1 MNENI
6 NEDPSLEET
15 MTTDGGE
22 VIEQPLA
29 QFAEKAYLEYAVSVV
44 KGRALPD
51 VRDGQKPVQ
60 RRILHAMNEM
70 RLTATSKHVKSARVV
85 GDVIGKYH
93 PHGDSSVYDAMVRIA
108 QDFSMRYPI
117 VDGQG
122 NFGSRDGDGAAAMR
136 YTECRLTPIAEML
149 LDELHQG
156 TVDFGPNYDGA
167 FQEPLVLP
175 ARLPMLLLNGASGI
189 AVGMATEIPSHNL
202 REVAEAAARM
212 VRQED
217 FDVLSVIPGPD
228 FPGGGQVIS
237 SAADIRA
244 LYTNGRGSLRVRSR
258 WKIEDMARG
267 QWRVIIHEL
276 PHGVSCQKVLEE
288 LEAHSNPQPKAGKKA
303 ISPEQAVLRQTLL
316 NLIDLARDESN
327 KNEPVRLVFEPKS
340 SKTNRE
346 ELIQALLAHTSL
358 ETSVPVNL
366 VSIGLDGA
374 PRQKSLHQ
382 ILFEWSE
389 FRVQTVKRRLAHRL
403 EAVLKRL
410 HILEGR
416 KIVFLHLDAVIRA
429 IREADDP
436 REDLMT
442 QFGLSERQTE
452 DILEIRL
459 RQLARLEWVRI
470 EDEIKR
476 LEEEKSGLE
485 ILLAHEDRLREKVA
499 TEIEDD
505 AKRFGDDRRTLIEA
519 AASVGRADV
528 QTAIDE
534 PITVV
539 VSKKAW
545 IRTHKGHDIDPSSLS
560 FKEGDE
566 LMTLVPCRSVD
577 TVILMTDKG
586 RSFSLAAS
594 TLPNGR
600 GEGAPL
606 SSLIELGNQKLAG
619 VLAGPADQKVLICGT
634 HGYGFIATLGDMVSK
649 LKAGKVFATATDQE
663 CILAPVVL
671 NEATHLLLASTNRTL
686 IIRTDELR
694 HAPRGGKGL
703 QLIALG
709 DNETL
714 VSVHLGKRGF
724 TLHGTGKKGHPET
737 LEIDEESIE
746 DAEGR
751 RGSKGKPQPFKIER
765 IEAR

>member
-1 MNENI
+1 MT
-6 NEDPSLEET
+6 EET
-15 MTTDGGE
+15 LVDLPDGGV

-136 YTECRLTPIAEML
+136 YTECRLTPIAEL
-149 LDELHQG
+149 LLAELDQG

-167 FQEPLVLP
+167 FSEPLVLP

-202 REVAEAAARM
+202 REVAEAAARL

-217 FDVLSVIPGPD
+217 IDVLSFIPGPD
-228 FPGGGQVIS
+228 FPGGGQLIS

-244 LYTNGRGSLRVRSR
+244 VYTSGRGSLRMRAR
-258 WKIEDMARG
+258 WTIEEMARN
-267 QWRVIIHEL
+267 QWRIIINAL

-288 LEAHSNPQPKAGKKA
+288 LETHSNPQPKAGKKT
-303 ISPEQAVLRQTLL
+303 ITQEQAVLKQTLL
-316 NLIDLARDESN
+316 GLIDLARDESN
-327 KNEPVRLVFEPKS
+327 KNEPIRIVIEPKN
-340 SKTNRE
+340 SKVGRD
-346 ELIQALLAHTSL
+346 ELIQVLLAHTSL

-374 PRQKSLHQ
+374 PRQKSLQQ
-382 ILFEWSE
+382 ILIEWSE
-389 FRVQTVKRRLAHRL
+389 FRVDTVRRRLMHRL
-403 EAVLKRL
+403 QAVLKRL

-416 KIVFLHLDAVIRA
+416 KIVFLNLDRVIQT
-429 IREADDP
+429 IREAEEP
-436 REDLMT
+436 KEDLIST
-442 QFGLSERQTE
+442 FGLSERQAE

-459 RQLARLEWVRI
+459 RQLARLEWIKI
-470 EDEIKR
+470 EDEMKR
-476 LEEEKSGLE
+476 LEDEKSAIE
-485 ILLAHEDRLREKVA
+485 TLLAHEDRLREKVA
-499 TEIEDD
+499 REIEDD
-505 AKRFGDDRRTLIEA
+505 AARYGDDRRTLIEA
-519 AASVGRADV
+519 AESVGRADV
-528 QTAIDE
+528 AAVIDE
-534 PITVV
+534 PVTVV
-539 VSKKAW
+539 VSQKAW
-545 IRTHKGHDIDPSSLS
+545 VRTYKGHEVDPATLS
-560 FKEGDE
+560 FKEGDA
-566 LMTLVPCRSVD
+566 LMTMIPCRSVD
-577 TVILMTDKG
+577 TVIFMTDKG
-586 RSFSLAAS
+586 RTFSLPCT

-606 SSLIELGNQKLAG
+606 ASLIELGGQKLAG
-619 VLAGPADQKVLICGT
+619 VLAGPADQRVLVCGS
-634 HGYGFIATLGDMVSK
+634 HGYGFVATLGDMISK
-649 LKAGKVFATATDQE
+649 LKAGKVFATAADNE
-663 CILAPVVL
+663 SILPPVPL
-671 NEATHLLLASTNRTL
+671 KAETHLLLRAANRFL
-686 IIRTDELR
+686 VIPIQEVRQS
-694 HAPRGGKGL
+694 PRGGKGL
-703 QLIALG
+703 QLMGLA
-709 DNETL
+709 DNESLAEIHVATEGFVIHGKGPRGKEECLEL
-714 VSVHLGKRGF
+714 V
-724 TLHGTGKKGHPET
+724 
-737 LEIDEESIE
+737 EEALQ

-751 RGSKGKPQPFKIER
+751 RGSKGKPVKFEITR
-765 IEAR
+765 IEAK

>member
-1 MNENI
+1 MT
-6 NEDPSLEET
+6 EET
-15 MTTDGGE
+15 LVDLPDGGV

-136 YTECRLTPIAEML
+136 YTECRLTPIAEL
-149 LDELHQG
+149 LLAELDQG

-167 FQEPLVLP
+167 FSEPLVLP

-202 REVAEAAARM
+202 REVAEAAARL

-217 FDVLSVIPGPD
+217 IDVLSFIPGPD
-228 FPGGGQVIS
+228 FPGGGQLIS

-244 LYTNGRGSLRVRSR
+244 VYTSGRGSLRMRAR
-258 WKIEDMARG
+258 WTIEEMARN
-267 QWRVIIHEL
+267 QWRIIINAL

-288 LEAHSNPQPKAGKKA
+288 LETHSNPQPKAGKKT
-303 ISPEQAVLRQTLL
+303 ITQEQAVLKQTLL
-316 NLIDLARDESN
+316 GLIDLARDESN
-327 KNEPVRLVFEPKS
+327 KNEPIRIVIEPKN
-340 SKTNRE
+340 SKVGRD
-346 ELIQALLAHTSL
+346 ELIQVLLAHTSL

-374 PRQKSLHQ
+374 PRQKSLQQ
-382 ILFEWSE
+382 ILIEWSE
-389 FRVQTVKRRLAHRL
+389 FRVDTVRRRLMHRL
-403 EAVLKRL
+403 QAVLKRL

-416 KIVFLHLDAVIRA
+416 KIVFLNLDRVIQT
-429 IREADDP
+429 IREAEEP
-436 REDLMT
+436 KEDLIST
-442 QFGLSERQTE
+442 FELSERQAE

-459 RQLARLEWVRI
+459 RQLARLEWIKI

-476 LEEEKSGLE
+476 LEDEKSAIE
-485 ILLAHEDRLREKVA
+485 TLLTHEDRLREKVA
-499 TEIEDD
+499 REIEDD
-505 AKRFGDDRRTLIEA
+505 AARYGDDRRTLIEA
-519 AASVGRADV
+519 AESVGRADV
-528 QTAIDE
+528 AAVIDE
-534 PITVV
+534 PVTVV
-539 VSKKAW
+539 VSQKAW
-545 IRTHKGHDIDPSSLS
+545 VRTYKGHEVDPATLS
-560 FKEGDE
+560 FKEGDA
-566 LMTLVPCRSVD
+566 LMTMIPCRSVD
-577 TVILMTDKG
+577 TVIFMTDKG
-586 RSFSLAAS
+586 RTFSLPCT

-606 SSLIELGNQKLAG
+606 ASLIELGGQKLAG
-619 VLAGPADQKVLICGT
+619 VLAGPADQRVLVCGS
-634 HGYGFIATLGDMVSK
+634 HGYGFVATLGDMISK
-649 LKAGKVFATATDQE
+649 LKAGKVFATAADNE
-663 CILAPVVL
+663 SILPPVPL
-671 NEATHLLLASTNRTL
+671 KAETHLLLRAANRFL
-686 IIRTDELR
+686 VIPIQEVRQS
-694 HAPRGGKGL
+694 PRGGKGL
-703 QLIALG
+703 QLMGIA
-709 DNETL
+709 DNESLAEIHVATEGFVIHGKGPRGKEECLEL
-714 VSVHLGKRGF
+714 V
-724 TLHGTGKKGHPET
+724 
-737 LEIDEESIE
+737 EEALQ

-751 RGSKGKPQPFKIER
+751 RGSKGKPVKFEITR
-765 IEAR
+765 IEAK

>member
-1 MNENI
+1 MT
-6 NEDPSLEET
+6 EET
-15 MTTDGGE
+15 LVDLPDGGV

-136 YTECRLTPIAEML
+136 YTECRLTPIAEL
-149 LDELHQG
+149 LLAELDQG

-167 FQEPLVLP
+167 FSEPLVLP

-202 REVAEAAARM
+202 REVAEAAARL

-217 FDVLSVIPGPD
+217 IDVLSFIPGPD
-228 FPGGGQVIS
+228 FPGGGQLIS

-244 LYTNGRGSLRVRSR
+244 VYTSGRGSLRMRAR
-258 WKIEDMARG
+258 WTIEEMARN
-267 QWRVIIHEL
+267 QWRIIINAL

-288 LEAHSNPQPKAGKKA
+288 LETHSNPQPKAGKKT
-303 ISPEQAVLRQTLL
+303 ITQEQAVLKQTLL
-316 NLIDLARDESN
+316 GLIDLARDESN
-327 KNEPVRLVFEPKS
+327 KNEPIRIVIEPKN
-340 SKTNRE
+340 SKVGRD
-346 ELIQALLAHTSL
+346 ELIQVLLAHTSL

-374 PRQKSLHQ
+374 PRQKSLQQ
-382 ILFEWSE
+382 ILIEWSE
-389 FRVQTVKRRLAHRL
+389 FRVDTVRRRLMHRL
-403 EAVLKRL
+403 QAVLKRL

-416 KIVFLHLDAVIRA
+416 KIVFLNLDRVIQT
-429 IREADDP
+429 IREAEEP
-436 REDLMT
+436 KEDLIST
-442 QFGLSERQTE
+442 FGLSERQAE

-459 RQLARLEWVRI
+459 RQLARLEWIKI
-470 EDEIKR
+470 EDEMKR
-476 LEEEKSGLE
+476 LEDEKSAIE
-485 ILLAHEDRLREKVA
+485 TLLAHEDRLREKVA
-499 TEIEDD
+499 REIEDD
-505 AKRFGDDRRTLIEA
+505 AARYGDDRRTLIEA
-519 AASVGRADV
+519 AESVGRADV
-528 QTAIDE
+528 AAVIDE
-534 PITVV
+534 PVTVV
-539 VSKKAW
+539 VSQKAW
-545 IRTHKGHDIDPSSLS
+545 VRTYKGHEVDPATLS
-560 FKEGDE
+560 FKEGDA
-566 LMTLVPCRSVD
+566 LMTMIPCRSVD
-577 TVILMTDKG
+577 TVIFMTDKG
-586 RSFSLAAS
+586 RTFSLPCT

-606 SSLIELGNQKLAG
+606 ASLIELGGQKLAG
-619 VLAGPADQKVLICGT
+619 VLAGPADQRVLVCGS
-634 HGYGFIATLGDMVSK
+634 HGYGFVATLGDMISK
-649 LKAGKVFATATDQE
+649 LKAGKVFATAADNE
-663 CILAPVVL
+663 SILPPVPL
-671 NEATHLLLASTNRTL
+671 KAETHLLLRAANRFL
-686 IIRTDELR
+686 VIPIQEVRQS
-694 HAPRGGKGL
+694 PRGGKGL
-703 QLIALG
+703 QLMGIA
-709 DNETL
+709 DNESLAEIHVATEGFVIHGKGPRGKEECLEL
-714 VSVHLGKRGF
+714 V
-724 TLHGTGKKGHPET
+724 
-737 LEIDEESIE
+737 EEALQ

-751 RGSKGKPQPFKIER
+751 RGSKGKPVKFEITR
-765 IEAR
+765 IEAK

>member
-1 MNENI
+1 MT
-6 NEDPSLEET
+6 EET
-15 MTTDGGE
+15 LVDLPDGGV

-136 YTECRLTPIAEML
+136 YTECRLTPIAEL
-149 LDELHQG
+149 LLAELDQG

-167 FQEPLVLP
+167 FSEPLVLP

-202 REVAEAAARM
+202 REVAEAAARL

-217 FDVLSVIPGPD
+217 IDVLSFIPGPD
-228 FPGGGQVIS
+228 FPGGGQLIS

-244 LYTNGRGSLRVRSR
+244 VYTTGRGSLRMRAR
-258 WKIEDMARG
+258 WTIEEMARN
-267 QWRVIIHEL
+267 QWRIIINAL

-288 LEAHSNPQPKAGKKA
+288 LETHSNPQPKAGKKT
-303 ISPEQAVLRQTLL
+303 ITQEQAVLKQTLL
-316 NLIDLARDESN
+316 GLIDLARDESN
-327 KNEPVRLVFEPKS
+327 KNEPIRIVIEPKN
-340 SKTNRE
+340 SKVGRD
-346 ELIQALLAHTSL
+346 ELIQVLLAHTSL

-374 PRQKSLHQ
+374 PRQKSLQQ
-382 ILFEWSE
+382 ILIEWSE
-389 FRVQTVKRRLAHRL
+389 FRVDTVRRRLMHRL
-403 EAVLKRL
+403 QAVLKRL

-416 KIVFLHLDAVIRA
+416 KIVFLNLDRVIQT
-429 IREADDP
+429 IREAEEP
-436 REDLMT
+436 KEDLIST
-442 QFGLSERQTE
+442 FGLSERQAE

-459 RQLARLEWVRI
+459 RQLARLEWIKI
-470 EDEIKR
+470 EDEMKR
-476 LEEEKSGLE
+476 LEDEKSAIE
-485 ILLAHEDRLREKVA
+485 TLLAHEDRLREKVA
-499 TEIEDD
+499 REIEDD
-505 AKRFGDDRRTLIEA
+505 AARYGDDRRTLIEA
-519 AASVGRADV
+519 AESVGRADV
-528 QTAIDE
+528 AAVIDE
-534 PITVV
+534 PVTVV
-539 VSKKAW
+539 VSQKAW
-545 IRTHKGHDIDPSSLS
+545 VRTYKGHEVDPATLS
-560 FKEGDE
+560 FKEGDA
-566 LMTLVPCRSVD
+566 LMTMIPCRSVD
-577 TVILMTDKG
+577 TVIFMTDKG
-586 RSFSLAAS
+586 RTFSLPCT

-606 SSLIELGNQKLAG
+606 ASLIELGGQKLAG
-619 VLAGPADQKVLICGT
+619 VLAGPADQRVLVCGS
-634 HGYGFIATLGDMVSK
+634 HGYGFVATLGDMISK
-649 LKAGKVFATATDQE
+649 LKAGKVFATAADNE
-663 CILAPVVL
+663 SILPPVPL
-671 NEATHLLLASTNRTL
+671 KAETHLLLRAANRFL
-686 IIRTDELR
+686 VIPIQEVRQS
-694 HAPRGGKGL
+694 PRGGKGL
-703 QLIALG
+703 QLMGLA
-709 DNETL
+709 DNESLTEAHVATEGFLIHGKGPRGKEECLEL
-714 VSVHLGKRGF
+714 V
-724 TLHGTGKKGHPET
+724 
-737 LEIDEESIE
+737 EEALQ

-751 RGSKGKPQPFKIER
+751 RGSKGKPVKFEITR
-765 IEAR
+765 IEAK

>member
-1 MNENI
+1 MT
-6 NEDPSLEET
+6 EET
-15 MTTDGGE
+15 LVDLPDGGV

-136 YTECRLTPIAEML
+136 YTECRLTPIAEL
-149 LDELHQG
+149 LLAELDQG

-167 FQEPLVLP
+167 FSEPLVLP

-202 REVAEAAARM
+202 REVAEAAARL

-217 FDVLSVIPGPD
+217 IDVLSFIPGPD
-228 FPGGGQVIS
+228 FPGGGQLIS

-244 LYTNGRGSLRVRSR
+244 VYTSGRGSLRMRAR
-258 WKIEDMARG
+258 WTIEEMARN
-267 QWRVIIHEL
+267 QWRIIINAL

-288 LEAHSNPQPKAGKKA
+288 LETHSNPQPKAGKKT
-303 ISPEQAVLRQTLL
+303 ITQEQAVLKQTLL
-316 NLIDLARDESN
+316 GLIDLARDESN
-327 KNEPVRLVFEPKS
+327 KNEPIRIVIEPKN
-340 SKTNRE
+340 SKVGRD
-346 ELIQALLAHTSL
+346 ELIQVLLAHTSL

-374 PRQKSLHQ
+374 PRQKSLQQ
-382 ILFEWSE
+382 ILIEWSE
-389 FRVQTVKRRLAHRL
+389 FRVDTVRRRLMHRL
-403 EAVLKRL
+403 QAVLKRL

-416 KIVFLHLDAVIRA
+416 KIVFLNLDRVIQT
-429 IREADDP
+429 IREAEEP
-436 REDLMT
+436 KEDLIST
-442 QFGLSERQTE
+442 FELSERQAE

-459 RQLARLEWVRI
+459 RQLARLEWIKI
-470 EDEIKR
+470 EDEMKR
-476 LEEEKSGLE
+476 LEDEKSAIE
-485 ILLAHEDRLREKVA
+485 TLLTHEDRLREKVA
-499 TEIEDD
+499 REIEDD
-505 AKRFGDDRRTLIEA
+505 AARYGDDRRTLIEA
-519 AASVGRADV
+519 AESVGRADV
-528 QTAIDE
+528 AAVIDE
-534 PITVV
+534 PVTVV
-539 VSKKAW
+539 VSQKAW
-545 IRTHKGHDIDPSSLS
+545 VRTYKGHEVDPATLS
-560 FKEGDE
+560 FKEGDA
-566 LMTLVPCRSVD
+566 LMTMIPCRSVD
-577 TVILMTDKG
+577 TVIFMTDKG
-586 RSFSLAAS
+586 RTFSLPCT

-606 SSLIELGNQKLAG
+606 ASLIELGGQKLAG
-619 VLAGPADQKVLICGT
+619 VLAGPADQRVLVCGS
-634 HGYGFIATLGDMVSK
+634 HGYGFVATLGDMISK
-649 LKAGKVFATATDQE
+649 LKAGKVFATAADNE
-663 CILAPVVL
+663 SILPPVPL
-671 NEATHLLLASTNRTL
+671 KAETHLLLRAANRFL
-686 IIRTDELR
+686 VIPIQEVRQS
-694 HAPRGGKGL
+694 PRGGKGL
-703 QLIALG
+703 QLMGIA
-709 DNETL
+709 DNESLAEIHVATEGFVIHGKGPRGKEECLEL
-714 VSVHLGKRGF
+714 V
-724 TLHGTGKKGHPET
+724 
-737 LEIDEESIE
+737 EEALQ

-751 RGSKGKPQPFKIER
+751 RGSKGKPVKFEITR
-765 IEAR
+765 IEAK

>member
-1 MNENI
+1 MT
-6 NEDPSLEET
+6 EET
-15 MTTDGGE
+15 LVDLPDGGV

-136 YTECRLTPIAEML
+136 YTECRLTPIAEL
-149 LDELHQG
+149 LLAELDQG

-167 FQEPLVLP
+167 FSEPLVLP

-202 REVAEAAARM
+202 REVAEAAARL

-217 FDVLSVIPGPD
+217 IDVLSFIPGPD
-228 FPGGGQVIS
+228 FPGGGQLIS

-244 LYTNGRGSLRVRSR
+244 VYTSGRGSLRMRAR
-258 WKIEDMARG
+258 WTIEEMARN
-267 QWRVIIHEL
+267 QWRIIINAL

-288 LEAHSNPQPKAGKKA
+288 LETHSNPQPKAGKKT
-303 ISPEQAVLRQTLL
+303 ITQEQAVLKQTLL
-316 NLIDLARDESN
+316 GLIDLARDESN
-327 KNEPVRLVFEPKS
+327 KNEPIRIVIEPKN
-340 SKTNRE
+340 SKVGRD
-346 ELIQALLAHTSL
+346 ELIQVLLAHTSL

-374 PRQKSLHQ
+374 PRQKSLQ
-382 ILFEWSE
+382 KILIEWSE
-389 FRVQTVKRRLAHRL
+389 FRVDTVRRRLMHRL
-403 EAVLKRL
+403 QAVLKRL

-416 KIVFLHLDAVIRA
+416 KIVFLNLDRVIQT
-429 IREADDP
+429 IREAEEP
-436 REDLMT
+436 KEDLIST
-442 QFGLSERQTE
+442 FELSERQAE

-459 RQLARLEWVRI
+459 RQLARLEWIKI
-470 EDEIKR
+470 EDEMKR
-476 LEEEKSGLE
+476 LEDEKSAIE
-485 ILLAHEDRLREKVA
+485 TLLTHEDRLREKVA
-499 TEIEDD
+499 REIEDD
-505 AKRFGDDRRTLIEA
+505 AARYGDDRRTLIEA
-519 AASVGRADV
+519 AESVGRADV
-528 QTAIDE
+528 AAVIDE
-534 PITVV
+534 PVTVV
-539 VSKKAW
+539 VSQKAW
-545 IRTHKGHDIDPSSLS
+545 VRTYKGHEVDPATLS
-560 FKEGDE
+560 FKEGDA
-566 LMTLVPCRSVD
+566 LMTMIPCRSVD
-577 TVILMTDKG
+577 TVIFMTDKG
-586 RSFSLAAS
+586 RTFSLPCT

-606 SSLIELGNQKLAG
+606 ASLIELGGQKLAG
-619 VLAGPADQKVLICGT
+619 VLAGPSDQRVLVCGS
-634 HGYGFIATLGDMVSK
+634 HGYGFVATLGDMISK
-649 LKAGKVFATATDQE
+649 LKAGKVFATAADNE
-663 CILAPVVL
+663 SILPPVPL
-671 NEATHLLLASTNRTL
+671 KAETHLLLRAANRFL
-686 IIRTDELR
+686 VIPIQEVRQS
-694 HAPRGGKGL
+694 PRGGKGL
-703 QLIALG
+703 QLMGLA
-709 DNETL
+709 DNESLAEIHVATEGFVIHGKGPRGKAECLEL
-714 VSVHLGKRGF
+714 V
-724 TLHGTGKKGHPET
+724 
-737 LEIDEESIE
+737 EEALQ

-751 RGSKGKPQPFKIER
+751 RGSKGKPVKFEITR
-765 IEAR
+765 IEAK